1 MKKETKE
8 RYDKG
13 LIAQLHQTTK
23 GNYFHY
29 WYDGKR
35 LYLVVRLK

>member
-1 MKKETKE
+1 MNKETREK
-8 RYDKG
+8 YDKG
-13 LIAQLHQTTK
+13 LIAQLHQTSR

-29 WYDGKR
+29 WYDPEQ